1 MKTCRS
7 PLWAILALSS
17 TVSVAFAAPVAA
29 AAPAQQGRV
38 APKSAA
44 AEPGGLATPWRGG
57 AFPGSA
63 SWSRQVIGGTA
74 TASGAGAHN
83 PGAPAP
89 AVTQAQAALSSGPF
103 NKIWTVALSQ
113 YNQAAETGES
123 LTQLSNGTIVV
134 GGDDSHLQNY
144 CSTRKNPLYGGAWLV
159 AATPSSGSNVWQNL
173 YSTCATAAQTTSSVS
188 RTADG
193 GLILAGGDFDNPAC
207 GNGCGWFAKLGA
219 GGSIA
224 WQHDLI
230 GAPSAGAD
238 AIQPTSDGGYIA
250 VGNESPTGAGILE
263 GLIMKITSTGSLQWT
278 QAYSEANA
286 SFPGAFAG
294 GNFTFES
301 VQQTPD
307 GGYITSGVADAKFS
321 SGYANALVVMKLDA
335 SGTVQWSNV
344 YYGANWDSGPAG
356 DSQYP
361 IFQTPDGGYILSGTV
376 QASAYPFENLFFLLK
391 LDARGN
397 IAWQKGYGGTNS
409 GYDVSR
415 EAGGAYATSD
425 GGYVL
430 AGESNIFLH
439 AATGWIVKTDASGN
453 ILWQKT
459 YTGLTP
465 GGGNV
470 INDIIQTSDGGYTAA
485 GDSWTANPT
494 YGGPGL
500 WLVTTDSTG
509 NVGTCSCA
517 QNTNTAPQ
525 PLDLGLYQASF
536 ARVPSGLSFSG
547 VNIKAK
553 ATSVT
558 PTTIY
563 P

>member
-7 PLWAILALSS
+7 PLSAILALGSG
-17 TVSVAFAAPVAA
+17 VSLAFATPAA
-29 AAPAQQGRV
+29 AAPA
-38 APKSAA
+38 
-44 AEPGGLATPWRGG
+44 
-57 AFPGSA
+57 
-63 SWSRQVIGGTA
+63 
-74 TASGAGAHN
+74 TASGTGVHS
-83 PGAPAP
+83 PGAPVS
-89 AVTQAQAALSSGPF
+89 AVRHAQAALSSGPF
-103 NKIWTVALSQ
+103 NKIWAVALSP
-113 YNQAAETGES
+113 YSQADETGES

-134 GGDDSHLQNY
+134 GGNDSHLQNY
-144 CSTRKNPLYGGAWLV
+144 CSAHKNPLYGGAWLV
-159 AATPSSGSNVWQNL
+159 AATPGSGSNVWQHL
-173 YSTCATAAQTTSSVS
+173 YSTCASDAQTTSAVS

-193 GLILAGGDFDNPAC
+193 GLVLAGGDFANSAC

-219 GGSIA
+219 DGSIA

-230 GAPSAGAD
+230 GASSAGA
-238 AIQPTSDGGYIA
+238 AVILPTSDGGYIA
-250 VGNESPTGAGILE
+250 VGNESPTSAGILD

-278 QAYSEANA
+278 QTYSESNA
-286 SFPGAFAG
+286 SFPGAFSG

-321 SGYANALVVMKLDA
+321 SGYANVLVVMKLDA
-335 SGTVQWSNV
+335 SGTVQWSNA
-344 YYGANWDSGPAG
+344 YHGATWDSGAAG
-356 DSQYP
+356 DSPYP

-376 QASAYPFENLFFLLK
+376 QMSAYPFERLFFLLK

-397 IAWQKGYGGTNS
+397 VVWQKGYGGSNS
-409 GYDVSR
+409 GYDVSS
-415 EAGGAYATSD
+415 ETGGAYATSD

-459 YTGLTP
+459 YTGLTS

-470 INDIIQTSDGGYTAA
+470 INDIIQTSDGGYAAA

-500 WLVTTDSTG
+500 WLVKTDSEG
-509 NVGTCSCA
+509 NVGTCGCA
-517 QNTNTAPQ
+517 QNTATSPQ
-525 PLDLGLYQASF
+525 SLDLGLYQASF
-536 ARVPSGLSFSG
+536 AGVPSGLSFSG

>member
-7 PLWAILALSS
+7 PLWAILALGSS
-17 TVSVAFAAPVAA
+17 VSLAFAAPAA
-29 AAPAQQGRV
+29 AAPALQSRV
-38 APKSAA
+38 ASKGAA
-44 AEPGGLATPWRGG
+44 AELGGLATSWRGG
-57 AFPGSA
+57 GPVPAF
-63 SWSRQVIGGTA
+63 
-74 TASGAGAHN
+74 
-83 PGAPAP
+83 
-89 AVTQAQAALSSGPF
+89 TQAQAALSSGPF

-113 YNQAAETGES
+113 YSQAAEDGES
-123 LTQLSNGTIVV
+123 LAQLSNGTIVV

-144 CSTRKNPLYGGAWLV
+144 CSTHKNPLYGGAWLV
-159 AATPSSGSNVWQNL
+159 AATPSSGSNVWQDL
-173 YSTCATAAQTTSSVS
+173 YSTCATDAQTTSTVR

-207 GNGCGWFAKLGA
+207 GMGCGWFAKLGA
-219 GGSIA
+219 GGSIG

-230 GAPSAGAD
+230 GASSAGAG

-250 VGNESPTGAGILE
+250 VGNESPTDAGILE
-263 GLIMKITSTGSLQWT
+263 GLIMKITSAGSLQWT
-278 QAYSEANA
+278 EAYSESSA
-286 SFPGAFAG
+286 SFPGAVSG

-307 GGYITSGVADAKFS
+307 GGYITSGVADAKFP
-321 SGYANALVVMKLDA
+321 SGYANVLVVMKLDA
-335 SGTVQWSNV
+335 SGTVQWSNA

-356 DSQYP
+356 GSQYP

-376 QASAYPFENLFFLLK
+376 QTPAYPFENLFFLLK

-397 IAWQKGYGGTNS
+397 VVWQKGYGGTNN

-430 AGESNIFLH
+430 AGESNIFQQ
-439 AATGWIVKTDASGN
+439 ATTGWIVKTDASGN

-459 YTGLTP
+459 YTGLTSDA
-465 GGGNV
+465 GNV
-470 INDIIQTSDGGYTAA
+470 INDIIQTSDGGYAAA
-485 GDSWTANPT
+485 GDSWTANLT

-500 WLVTTDSTG
+500 WLVKTDSKG

-517 QNTNTAPQ
+517 QNTNTTPHS
-525 PLDLGLYQASF
+525 LDLGLYQASF

>member
-7 PLWAILALSS
+7 PLLAILALGSS
-17 TVSVAFAAPVAA
+17 VSLTFAAPAAA
-29 AAPAQQGRV
+29 AAPALQGRV
-38 APKSAA
+38 ASTSAS
-44 AEPGGLATPWRGG
+44 AELGGLAALWRSG
-57 AFPGSA
+57 AFAGSA
-63 SWSRQVIGGTA
+63 SWSRQVIGETA
-74 TASGAGAHN
+74 AVSAAGARS
-83 PGAPAP
+83 PGARVRAFPR
-89 AVTQAQAALSSGPF
+89 AQGALSSGPF

-113 YNQAAETGES
+113 YSQADETGES
-123 LTQLSNGTIVV
+123 LAQLSNGTIVV

-144 CSTRKNPLYGGAWLV
+144 CSTHKNPLYGGAWLV
-159 AATPSSGSNVWQNL
+159 AATPGSGSNVWQRL
-173 YSTCATAAQTTSSVS
+173 YSTCATDAQTTSAVG

-219 GGSIA
+219 DGSIA
-224 WQHDLI
+224 WQHDLT
-230 GAPSAGAD
+230 GASSAGAG

-250 VGNESPTGAGILE
+250 VGNESPTAAGILE

-278 QAYSEANA
+278 QAYSESNA
-286 SFPGAFAG
+286 SFPGAFSG

-301 VQQTPD
+301 VQPTPD
-307 GGYITSGVADAKFS
+307 GGYVASGVADAKFS
-321 SGYANALVVMKLDA
+321 SGYANVLVVMKLDA
-335 SGTVQWSNV
+335 SGTAQWSNA

-356 DSQYP
+356 GSQYP

-376 QASAYPFENLFFLLK
+376 QMSAYPFENLFFLLK

-397 IAWQKGYGGTNS
+397 IVWQKGYGGTSS

-459 YTGLTP
+459 YTGLTS

-470 INDIIQTSDGGYTAA
+470 INDIIQTSDGGYAAA

-500 WLVTTDSTG
+500 WLVKTDSEG
-509 NVGTCSCA
+509 NIGTCSCA
-517 QNTNTAPQ
+517 QNTTTSPQ
-525 PLDLGLYQASF
+525 SLDLGLYQASF
-536 ARVPSGLSFSG
+536 ARVPSGLSFSR